1 LLDLEGRVIGVN
13 SQIISPSRASAGIG
27 FAVSSNTVRRA
38 VPTLIARGYF
48 PHPWLGIDSLPLSPM
63 ASEILR
69 EGGVDVAVE
78 RGLLILNA
86 APGGPADQAGV
97 RGGDREVQL
106 GRFRL
111 PVGGDVLLAIDE
123 QQLRT
128 NRDLTMYLDT
138 QTEVGQ
144 RVKLTL
150 VRDGE
155 EVVIE
160 ATLGE
165 RPQD

>member
-1 LLDLEGRVIGVN
+1 
-13 SQIISPSRASAGIG
+13 
-27 FAVSSNTVRRA
+27 
-38 VPTLIARGYF
+38 
-48 PHPWLGIDSLPLSPM
+48 M

-69 EGGVDVAVE
+69 DGGVDLAVD

-86 APGGPADQAGV
+86 VPDGPADQAGV
-97 RGGDREVQL
+97 QGGDRVVQF

-111 PVGGDVLLAIDE
+111 PVGGDVLVAIDE
-123 QQLRT
+123 QPLQT
-128 NRDLTMYLDT
+128 NRDLTLYLDT

-150 VRDGE
+150 VRNGE